1 MISLNKIIAISYYIT
16 VFILA
21 LQLIFIRP
29 DYIALFGILLI
40 VAGFIKDYVKLS
52 IKRIYINTIA
62 IFSIFILLISGVNVY
77 HIIPFLERLVII
89 FIGIKS
95 LEDKKPRDIYQVL
108 ILELMGFGI
117 ISVLKTSLIF
127 IIGLSIWFFFSS
139 LLLML
144 IELKKGISQEINL
157 QKRELKFIAALNTF
171 IFTATFLL
179 GYFIFLIMPRVN
191 YPLLGV
197 GFDLGTVQTGF
208 SNNLNPANATNVLKN
223 DATVFRVI
231 AKNGHNLPDL
241 RNAYWRGEVL
251 DYFNGYSWFHKHQ
264 TDYIGNI
271 TYPKGVKPAKL
282 SILMEPSF
290 ENVLFSYGIPIYAN
304 IKNDN
309 EIKPYITKD
318 LTIATRYPVV
328 HRILY
333 SITSIP
339 ITYYKQDVLNL
350 QDYLELPPN
359 IDPSIKALA
368 NSLKG
373 ATPQESIN
381 NVINYF
387 SKGFKYSLSNPN
399 IPKDKILYDF
409 LFKIRKGN
417 CQLYASSTA
426 VLLREIGIPARV
438 VIGFLGAEY
447 NKDGNYYFVTNS
459 MAHAW
464 VEAYVNGYWEEIDTT
479 PYIANY
485 ESLKISKIRKLV
497 DYVSYLWER
506 NVVNYSFN
514 DQKRLAQKGIEFL
527 SKIKTISKTILI
539 YAIIVCSVLYILYL
553 FAIFILERTVSNF
566 MYKKLIKIL
575 KEKNGLKKNYLTQE
589 DIYNLIEDIELADK
603 INLFLFLFLKERYSK
618 EKLSKKEKELM
629 KKTFREILSWPYDSQ
644 EYNKKASY
652 K

>member
-1 MISLNKIIAISYYIT
+1 MISLNKVIAISYYIT
-16 VFILA
+16 VSILV

-40 VAGFIKDYVKLS
+40 VASFIKDYLKLS

-62 IFSIFILLISGVNVY
+62 ILSIFILLISGVNIY

-117 ISVLKTSLIF
+117 ISVLKTSVIF
-127 IIGLSIWFFFSS
+127 IIGLGIWSFFSS
-139 LLLML
+139 LLLIL
-144 IELKKGISQEINL
+144 IELKKGSSQEINL
-157 QKRELKFIAALNTF
+157 QKREIKFVFSLNTF
-171 IFTATFLL
+171 IFAATFLL

-197 GFDLGTVQTGF
+197 GFGLGSVQTGF

-223 DATVFRVI
+223 DATVFRII
-231 AKNGHNLPDL
+231 AQNGQRLPDL

-264 TDYIGNI
+264 TNYIGNI
-271 TYPKGVKPAKL
+271 AYPKGVKPIKL

-290 ENVLFSYGIPIYAN
+290 QNVLFSYGIPIDAN
-304 IKNDN
+304 VKNDP

-318 LTIATRYPVV
+318 LTIGTRYPVV

-339 ITYYKQDVLNL
+339 TSYYKEDVLNL

-373 ATPQESIN
+373 NTAQESIN

-399 IPKDKILYDF
+399 ASKDKILYDF

-426 VLLREIGIPARV
+426 ILLREMGIPARV

-485 ESLKISKIRKLV
+485 EALKISKIRKLI

-506 NVVNYSFN
+506 NIVNYSFN
-514 DQKRLAQKGIEFL
+514 DQKRLAQKGIELL
-527 SKIKTISKTILI
+527 SKIKYISKTILK
-539 YAIIVCSVLYILYL
+539 YAIIAILVVYILYL
-553 FAIFILERTVSNF
+553 TVIFIVERTIPYF

-575 KEKNGLKKNYLTQE
+575 KEKNGLTKNYLTQE
-589 DIYNLIEDIELADK
+589 DIYNLIEDREFADK

-629 KKTFREILSWPYDSQ
+629 KQTFIEILGWSYDSQ